1 MTPDEAVDA
10 MAERLAAIDYVRHGD
25 KAWSKAALVRE
36 YFRRAARWA
45 DAYGCDSTTPFFDIA
60 ACVDPAVRADQAV
73 VDKVVRAVPR
83 RTPTAMTRLAPFILH
98 WAALRETPGVK
109 LREGLEDPFLPLIM
123 AFERDGGFHIEKG
136 EINVEYLTLFMRN
149 WRTRAD
155 DPPLTSFAADALDE
169 IDRAGSMAQFGY
181 VIGPDGEP
189 SSRDGS

>member
-10 MAERLAAIDYVRHGD
+10 MAERLLAIDYLRHGD

-45 DAYGCDSTTPFFDIA
+45 NAYDCDSKTPFFDIA

-73 VDKVVRAVPR
+73 VDRVVKAVPR
-83 RTPTAMTRLAPFILH
+83 RTPNAMTRLAPFILH

-109 LREGLEDPFLPLIM
+109 LREDLEDPFFPLIV
-123 AFERDGGFHIEKG
+123 AFERDGGFHVEKG
-136 EINVEYLTLFMRN
+136 EINVEYLTLFMRD
-149 WRTRAD
+149 WRARAG
-155 DPPLTSFAADALDE
+155 DPPLKSFAADALDE

-189 SSRDGS
+189 QG